1 MCIRDSFKV
10 VNDRFGHTRGDALLR
25 AVAQRIDHTMRD
37 GDIAC
42 RWGGDEFVVFLA
54 EANPD
59 AADSIARRLLEAF
72 ESIPAG
78 DSEDLRIGA
87 SMGFAELTDD
97 DWRRTLR
104 RADQAL
110 YQAKDRGRG
119 VVAIAS

>member
-1 MCIRDSFKV
+1 M
-10 VNDRFGHTRGDALLR
+10 
-25 AVAQRIDHTMRD
+25 
-37 GDIAC
+37 
-42 RWGGDEFVVFLA
+42 FLA